1 MGVYLRAKFEVSN
14 KIPTSFSKGGGEFY
28 PLPSSKRT
36 PKKPTQ
42 IRARTRS
49 GMYPGLVI
57 KTPEQRHSRPSSVF
71 VVNFEHMW
79 HLVLAFPF
87 LTWNK

>member
-1 MGVYLRAKFEVSN
+1 MFSIILHMGVYLRAKFEVSN

-49 GMYPGLVI
+49 GMYPVLVI
-57 KTPEQRHSRPSSVF
+57 KTAEQSHLCPSNVS
-71 VVNFEHMW
+71 VVNFEHM
-79 HLVLAFPF
+79 
-87 LTWNK
+87 

>member
-1 MGVYLRAKFEVSN
+1 
-14 KIPTSFSKGGGEFY
+14 
-28 PLPSSKRT
+28 
-36 PKKPTQ
+36 
-42 IRARTRS
+42 
-49 GMYPGLVI
+49 MYPGLVI

-87 LTWNK
+87 LTWNR